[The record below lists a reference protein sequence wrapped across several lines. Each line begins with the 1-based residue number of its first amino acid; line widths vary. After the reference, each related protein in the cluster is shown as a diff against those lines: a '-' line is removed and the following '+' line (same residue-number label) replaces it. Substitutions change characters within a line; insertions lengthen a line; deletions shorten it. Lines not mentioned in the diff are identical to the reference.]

1 MSALLLVLAAL
12 WGLPPVAEALLA
24 AAARGEESSG
34 LPHDD
39 FLHEK
44 CILALEMWKDY
55 RGGTFS
61 LSTSVPHESLQI
73 YSRMSTLDLLLEPV
87 LKQLFFQQYLVKY
100 NEGRLLEAL
109 ASGNECISEEFMDDP
124 DLIFIEMNG
133 NPLWDSSLL
142 TSLKSASMTPAQ
154 SFDRIERCVEIMDVM
169 IVDELWLSLLWVS
182 ADGALMDLGSTA
194 SPGISSL
201 AGHSPVLGTLVLAS

>member
-1 MSALLLVLAAL
+1 MRSENQREFQTAQYAKMCMICYLQVIRLVKLFFFCCYT
-12 WGLPPVAEALLA
+12 
-24 AAARGEESSG
+24 EEFSG

-55 RGGTFS
+55 KGGTFS

-100 NEGRLLEAL
+100 NEG
-109 ASGNECISEEFMDDP
+109 
-124 DLIFIEMNG
+124 
-133 NPLWDSSLL
+133 
-142 TSLKSASMTPAQ
+142 
-154 SFDRIERCVEIMDVM
+154 
-169 IVDELWLSLLWVS
+169 
-182 ADGALMDLGSTA
+182 
-194 SPGISSL
+194 
-201 AGHSPVLGTLVLAS
+201 